1 MIYSLRGKIVDKS
14 KETIAVDIG
23 NIAYEVFITR
33 IEDFRLNEDVYI
45 YTYEVLSQDDHYLV
59 GFTSKLEK
67 SAFISLISVKGIGPR
82 TALSALSSTNP
93 EDLFRAIQ
101 SENTSYLKKLPGIGP
116 KAAAQIVL
124 DLKGKLVEMDE
135 KGAPTSY
142 EEVRLALKQL
152 GFKVK
157 EIDDVLSSINEPG
170 LENDAVLRLALQKLR
185 KKSS

>member
-116 KAAAQIVL
+116 KAAAQ
-124 DLKGKLVEMDE
+124 